1 MRSRLKSFVY
11 AFRGI
16 VQLFV
21 TQPNARIHA
30 VAAVGVVAAGFGFRV
45 SAIEWCLLVLSMGA
59 VLGAEA
65 MNSAV
70 ETLADEVSE
79 QRRERI
85 GLAKDLAAGAVLLV
99 SIGATLVGV
108 IIFGRH
114 LWFSS

>member
-16 VQLFV
+16 GQLFL

-30 VAAVGVVAAGFGFRV
+30 VAMLGVIAAGLGFHV
-45 SAIEWCLLVLSMGA
+45 TAVEWCLLVLSIVA

-79 QRRERI
+79 EKRERI
-85 GLAKDLAAGAVLLV
+85 GLAKDLAAGAVLLI
-99 SIGATLVGV
+99 SMGAAIVGIV
-108 IIFGRH
+108 IFGRH